1 MTGHVPFD
9 ANSDWTNPYCGN
21 TSNDPLVDKL
31 IGNAY
36 HVVRTVYCNLGNLK
50 LIYDFLNQYGMVLGV
65 QSEAELKAMT
75 TSASYVRLYGFDNT
89 NKRIVTDY
97 LYVEGDRTGVLPDDP
112 SATGS
117 WILVATSN
125 SGGGGDDDG
134 KASPPYIPYAYNNGS
149 AIGGETTIPVPAGTV
164 GVPMIVV
171 EGYTNLVGY
180 GFTYDAASLTVTLA
194 QPLEPGDEVHLFLT
208 GTPAVPDNPN
218 VTDWIQINWLYNG
231 GYASGGEQ
239 VIAIPYTFES
249 VPAIYKN
256 GDRYYAGLADK
267 SYTVDAANQRI
278 LLTEPLVTND
288 RLIVTIG
295 GESTT
300 LIMSDRTVQEVAR
313 SANVKDSEVILS
325 TNTTQYLNG
334 MKVVYDVVAQ
344 KIYGLPTLPTNIYI
358 NSVSNG
364 QLTYSPGNI
373 TVDLLSVPI
382 EQLDDFKSELLA
394 GTSGLVD
401 SKAINVTP
409 QGTLAEMHYY
419 VTPDQ
424 FASLVPGGEYVD
436 EDTNFTLAV
445 QGAINYAAAHP
456 GIVVRGTDKVYG
468 TGGIVVTVG
477 AKCIDSLKLKCV
489 VASTDTLLYSFV
501 DTGHTDLVI
510 RNCDLNGNGN
520 TRKGIIVSGVIRS
533 TIEKNHVYGLDG
545 TGEAYGIRIGMTSA
559 TSMNINNK
567 ISDNIIEMPTDPF
580 GGTGSYAI
588 CGIGM
593 IGQITTL
600 YGGLDTNGGVAAFP
614 STITLRDTIISGNF
628 ISGGTHGVQG
638 LGLFRALITKNH
650 ITTNTH
656 RNINLSPNCQRVN
669 IASNVLIEGGSSGVN
684 VAWGC
689 RWINITGNHIQ
700 TSTASVSPSDDAAIQ
715 LYKSVDQATVVG
727 NTILG
732 DWKYS
737 VYMGAA
743 VTNVTVQGNGLFAG
757 SLASIAIESDWV
769 LTATYPLAIYSSSR
783 DPSVTPVATDT
794 GNINIGGNAYGAG
807 ACAIYM
813 TATNNRALY
822 NVNIHDEVIN
832 SVTSRPHVIYAYDA
846 GTLMTDGVL
855 SNIAARGATAAKYYL
870 NRGRGAFSVVKDIT
884 ALDDPKAEVTVTGS
898 TPSAVFGPNLY
909 IASGTITD
917 FTGSQAGDIINV
929 RMNDGV
935 ILTHNTS
942 VMRLKG
948 GVNATASGGLAV
960 VVLQRRAGVWFE
972 LSRNF

>member
-1 MTGHVPFD
+1 MAIRTV
-9 ANSDWTNPYCGN
+9 NSCCGN
-21 TSNDPLVDKL
+21 GGALVEHF
-31 IGNAY
+31 IGTAY
-36 HVVRTVYCNLGNLK
+36 DVVKTVYDNLGILQY
-50 LIYDFLNQYGMVLGV
+50 IYDFLNQHGVLV
-65 QSEAELKAMT
+65 TVDSVDELKALNTDMKYARVYT
-75 TSASYVRLYGFDNT
+75 YSTIAGYGY
-89 NKRIVTDY
+89 TDY
-97 LYVEGDRTGVLPDDP
+97 LYVEGNDTGVIPNNPD
-112 SATGS
+112 ATGT
-117 WILVATSN
+117 WVVVASSSTGGGE
-125 SGGGGDDDG
+125 SGGGN
-134 KASPPYIPYAYNNGS
+134 AYIPYVYAQGS
-149 AIGGETTIPVPAGTV
+149 ALGGETTIAVPNGTV
-164 GVPMIVV
+164 GVPFIII
-171 EGYTNLVGY
+171 EGYMNTVGY
-180 GFTYDAASLTVTLA
+180 GFTFDTATLTVTLA
-194 QPLEPGDEVHLFLT
+194 QPLEVGDEVVLLLT

-218 VTDWIQINWLYNG
+218 ISNWVTINWLYNG
-231 GYASGGEQ
+231 GYAVGGEQ
-239 VIAIPYTFES
+239 VIAIPYTFEAI
-249 VPAIYKN
+249 PAIYKN
-256 GDRYYAGLADK
+256 GERYYAGLADK

-288 RLIVTIG
+288 RLIVQIG
-295 GESTT
+295 GESST
-300 LIMSDRTVQEVAR
+300 LIMSDRTIQEVAR
-313 SANVKDSEVILS
+313 SANVHENEVILS

-334 MKVVYDVVAQ
+334 MKVIYDVVAQ
-344 KIYGLPTLPTNIYI
+344 KIYGLPTLPTNVYI

-373 TVDLLSVPI
+373 TVDLLPI
-382 EQLDDFKSELLA
+382 PDEQLDDFKAELLA
-394 GTSGLVD
+394 GASGLVD

-436 EDTNFTLAV
+436 ENTNFTLAV
-445 QGAINYAAAHP
+445 QAAINYSAAHP
-456 GIVVRGTDKVYG
+456 GILVRGTDKVYG
-468 TGGIVVTVG
+468 TGRILVTVG
-477 AKCIDSLKLKCV
+477 AKCIDGLKLKCI
-489 VASTDTLLYSFV
+489 VANTDTLLYSSV

-520 TRKGIIVSGVIRS
+520 TRKGIIVSGVLRS

-545 TGEAYGIRIGMTSA
+545 TGEAYGIRIGITSA

-567 ISDNIIEMPTDPF
+567 ISDNIIEMPTDPW
-580 GGTGSYAI
+580 GGKGNYAI

-593 IGQITTL
+593 IGQVTSL
-600 YGGLDTNGGVAAFP
+600 YGGLDTNGGVVAFP

-628 ISGGTHGVQG
+628 ISGGTHGIQG
-638 LGLFRALITKNH
+638 LGLFRAAISKNH

-656 RNINLSPNCQRVN
+656 RNINLSPNCQRV
-669 IASNVLIEGGSSGVN
+669 SVTCNVLIEGGSSGVN

-715 LYKSVDQATVVG
+715 LYKSVDQATIVG

-737 VYMGAA
+737 VYLGAA

-769 LTATYPLAIYSSSR
+769 LTATYPLAIYSTSR
-783 DPSVTPVATDT
+783 DPNATPVTTDT

-807 ACAIYM
+807 SCAIYM

-822 NVNIHDEVIN
+822 NVNVHDEVIN
-832 SVTSRPHVIYAYDA
+832 SVTSRPHVVYAYDA

-855 SNIAARGATAAKYYL
+855 SNIAARGATSAKYYL
-870 NRGRGAFSVVKDIT
+870 SRGRGSFSVIRDVT
-884 ALDDPKAEVTVTGS
+884 SLDDPKAEFTVSGS
-898 TPSAVFGPNLY
+898 TPSALFGPNLY

-917 FTGSQAGDIINV
+917 FTNGQAGDIINV
-929 RMNDGV
+929 RMADGV
-935 ILTHNTS
+935 ILTHNSS

-948 GVNATASGGLAV
+948 GVNATASGGLAII
-960 VVLQRRAGVWFE
+960 VLQRRAGVWFE
-972 LSRNF
+972 VSRNF

>member
-1 MTGHVPFD
+1 MAIRTV
-9 ANSDWTNPYCGN
+9 NSCCGN
-21 TSNDPLVDKL
+21 DGALVEHF
-31 IGNAY
+31 IGTAY
-36 HVVRTVYCNLGNLK
+36 DVVKTVYDNLGILQY
-50 LIYDFLNQYGMVLGV
+50 IYDFLNQHGVLV
-65 QSEAELKAMT
+65 TVDSVDELKALNTDMKYARVYT
-75 TSASYVRLYGFDNT
+75 YSTAAGYGY
-89 NKRIVTDY
+89 TDY
-97 LYVEGDRTGVLPDDP
+97 LYVEGNDTGVIPNDPD
-112 SATGS
+112 ATGT
-117 WILVATSN
+117 WVVVASSST
-125 SGGGGDDDG
+125 GGGEGG
-134 KASPPYIPYAYNNGS
+134 NAPAYIPYVYAQGS
-149 AIGGETTIPVPAGTV
+149 ALGGETTIAVPSGTV
-164 GVPMIVV
+164 GVPFIII
-171 EGYTNLVGY
+171 EGYMNTVGY
-180 GFTYDAASLTVTLA
+180 GFTFDTTTLTVTLA
-194 QPLEPGDEVHLFLT
+194 QPLEVGDEVVLLLT

-218 VTDWIQINWLYNG
+218 ISNWVTINWLYNG
-231 GYASGGEQ
+231 GYAVGGEQ
-239 VIAIPYTFES
+239 VIAIPYTFEAI
-249 VPAIYKN
+249 PAIYKN

-278 LLTEPLVTND
+278 LLTEPLATND
-288 RLIVTIG
+288 RLIVQIG

-300 LIMSDRTVQEVAR
+300 FIMSDRTVQEVAR
-313 SANVKDSEVILS
+313 SANVHENEVILS

-344 KIYGLPTLPTNIYI
+344 KIYGLPTLPTNVYI

-373 TVDLLSVPI
+373 TVDLLPVPI
-382 EQLDDFKSELLA
+382 EQLDDFKAELLA

-424 FASLVPGGEYVD
+424 FTSLVPGGEYVD

-445 QGAINYAAAHP
+445 QGAINYAASHP

-468 TGGIVVTVG
+468 TGGILITVG

-489 VASTDTLLYSFV
+489 VAGTDTLLYSFV
-501 DTGHTDLVI
+501 DTGHTDLVV

-533 TIEKNHVYGLDG
+533 NIEKNHVYGLDG
-545 TGEAYGIRIGMTSA
+545 TGEAYGIRIGTTSV

-593 IGQITTL
+593 IGQITSL

-628 ISGGTHGVQG
+628 ISGGTHGIQG
-638 LGLFRALITKNH
+638 LGLFRTAITKNH

-669 IASNVLIEGGSSGVN
+669 IAANVLIEGGSSGVN

-715 LYKSVDQATVVG
+715 LYKSVDQATIVG

-783 DPSVTPVATDT
+783 DPSTTPVATDT

-813 TATNNRALY
+813 TATNSRALY

-855 SNIAARGATAAKYYL
+855 SNIAARGATPAKYYL
-870 NRGRGAFSVVKDIT
+870 NRGRGAFSVIKDVT

>member
-1 MTGHVPFD
+1 MAIRTV
-9 ANSDWTNPYCGN
+9 NSCCGN
-21 TSNDPLVDKL
+21 DGALVEHF
-31 IGNAY
+31 IGTAY
-36 HVVRTVYCNLGNLK
+36 DVVKTVYDNLGILQY
-50 LIYDFLNQYGMVLGV
+50 IYDFLNQHGVLV
-65 QSEAELKAMT
+65 TVDSVDELKALNTDMKYARVYT
-75 TSASYVRLYGFDNT
+75 YSNIAGYGY
-89 NKRIVTDY
+89 TDY
-97 LYVEGDRTGVLPDDP
+97 LYVEGNDTGVIPNDPD
-112 SATGS
+112 ATGT
-117 WILVATSN
+117 WVVVASSST
-125 SGGGGDDDG
+125 GGGEGG
-134 KASPPYIPYAYNNGS
+134 NAPAYIPYVYAQGS
-149 AIGGETTIPVPAGTV
+149 ALGGETTIAVPNGTV
-164 GVPMIVV
+164 GVPFIIV
-171 EGYTNLVGY
+171 EGYMNTVGY
-180 GFTYDAASLTVTLA
+180 GFTFDTATLTVTLA
-194 QPLEPGDEVHLFLT
+194 QPLEVGDEVVLLLT

-218 VTDWIQINWLYNG
+218 ISNWVTINWLYNG
-231 GYASGGEQ
+231 GYAVGGEQ
-239 VIAIPYTFES
+239 VIAIPYTFEAI
-249 VPAIYKN
+249 PAIYKN
-256 GDRYYAGLADK
+256 GERYYAGLADK

-278 LLTEPLVTND
+278 LLTEPLATND
-288 RLIVTIG
+288 RLIVQIG

-313 SANVKDSEVILS
+313 SANVHENEVILS

-334 MKVVYDVVAQ
+334 MKVIYDVVEQ
-344 KIYGLPTLPTNIYI
+344 KIYGLPALPTNVYI

-373 TVDLLSVPI
+373 TVDLLPVSI
-382 EQLDDFKSELLA
+382 EQLDDFKAELLA
-394 GTSGLVD
+394 GASGLVD

-436 EDTNFTLAV
+436 ENTNFTLAV
-445 QGAINYAAAHP
+445 QAAINYSATHP
-456 GIVVRGTDKVYG
+456 GILVRGTDKVYG
-468 TGGIVVTVG
+468 TGGILVTVG
-477 AKCIDSLKLKCV
+477 TKCIDGLKLKCI
-489 VASTDTLLYSFV
+489 VANTDTLLYSFV

-520 TRKGIIVSGVIRS
+520 TRKGIIVSGVLRS

-567 ISDNIIEMPTDPF
+567 IIDNIIEMPTDPWA
-580 GGTGSYAI
+580 GTGNYAI

-593 IGQITTL
+593 IGQITSL

-628 ISGGTHGVQG
+628 ISGGTHGIQG
-638 LGLFRALITKNH
+638 LGLFRTLITKNH
-650 ITTNTH
+650 VTTNTH
-656 RNINLSPNCQRVN
+656 RNINLSPNCQRVD
-669 IASNVLIEGGSSGVN
+669 ITSNLLIEGGSSGVN

-700 TSTASVSPSDDAAIQ
+700 TSIASVSPSDDAAIQ
-715 LYKSVDQATVVG
+715 LYKSVDQATIVG

-737 VYMGAA
+737 VYLGAA

-783 DPSVTPVATDT
+783 DPNTTPVTTDT

-807 ACAIYM
+807 SCAIYM

-822 NVNIHDEVIN
+822 NVSIHDEVIN
-832 SVTSRPHVIYAYDA
+832 SVISRPHVVYAYDA

-855 SNIAARGATAAKYYL
+855 SNIAARGATSAKYYL
-870 NRGRGAFSVVKDIT
+870 SRGRGAFSVIKDVT
-884 ALDDPKAEVTVTGS
+884 SLDDPKAEFTVSGS
-898 TPSAVFGPNLY
+898 TPSALFGPNLY

-917 FTGSQAGDIINV
+917 FTNGQAGDIINV
-929 RMNDGV
+929 RMADGV
-935 ILTHNTS
+935 ILTHNSS

-948 GVNATASGGLAV
+948 GVNATASGGLAII
-960 VVLQRRAGVWFE
+960 VLQRRAGVWFE
-972 LSRNF
+972 VSRNF

>member
-1 MTGHVPFD
+1 MSRELMPKSGIMMPHVVVNRDAAVVGVSTVDGVAGAVDLTGKYLQKTDAAATYQTKTEGASKTYVLDSIQPIMEGALFKADPFVD
-9 ANSDWTNPYCGN
+9 NNIPFRSAGANGVESVDMIKVTPENSIKLGSYESSVQGVEIH
-21 TSNDPLVDKL
+21 SAGRVVVVDKNDS
-31 IGNAY
+31 GVETKY
-36 HVVRTVYCNLGNLK
+36 PVY
-50 LIYDFLNQYGMVLGV
+50 
-65 QSEAELKAMT
+65 S
-75 TSASYVRLYGFDNT
+75 
-89 NKRIVTDY
+89 KRFRPE
-97 LYVEGDRTGVLPDDP
+97 VEDLPF
-112 SATGS
+112 A
-117 WILVATSN
+117 
-125 SGGGGDDDG
+125 
-134 KASPPYIPYAYNNGS
+134 
-149 AIGGETTIPVPAGTV
+149 AIG
-164 GVPMIVV
+164 
-171 EGYTNLVGY
+171 
-180 GFTYDAASLTVTLA
+180 
-194 QPLEPGDEVHLFLT
+194 
-208 GTPAVPDNPN
+208 
-218 VTDWIQINWLYNG
+218 
-231 GYASGGEQ
+231 
-239 VIAIPYTFES
+239 
-249 VPAIYKN
+249 
-256 GDRYYAGLADK
+256 
-267 SYTVDAANQRI
+267 SY
-278 LLTEPLVTND
+278 
-288 RLIVTIG
+288 
-295 GESTT
+295 
-300 LIMSDRTVQEVAR
+300 
-313 SANVKDSEVILS
+313 VKDSKGRTIGV
-325 TNTTQYLNG
+325 TRTG
-334 MKVVYDVVAQ
+334 
-344 KIYGLPTLPTNIYI
+344 I
-358 NSVSNG
+358 NSDIK
-364 QLTYSPGNI
+364 QLTQKVTFTQPVTIPDAVGDYDAVTLRQLG
-373 TVDLLSVPI
+373 DFKAELLS
-382 EQLDDFKSELLA
+382 

-436 EDTNFTLAV
+436 EDTDFTLAV

-468 TGGIVVTVG
+468 TGRIGITVG
-477 AKCIDSLKLKCV
+477 AKCIDSLKIKCV
-489 VASTDTLLYSFV
+489 VAGTDTLLYSFV
-501 DTGHTDLVI
+501 DAGHTDLVI

-520 TRKGIIVSGVIRS
+520 TSKGIIVSGAIRS
-533 TIEKNHVYGLDG
+533 TIEKNRVYGLDG
-545 TGEAYGIRIGMTSA
+545 TKEAYGIRIGTTSV

-567 ISDNIIEMPTDPF
+567 ISDNIIEMPTDPW
-580 GGTGSYAI
+580 GGRGNYAI

-593 IGQITTL
+593 IGQVASL
-600 YGGLDTNGGVAAFP
+600 YGGLDTNDGVAAFP

-638 LGLFRALITKNH
+638 LGLFRALITENH

-656 RNINLSPNCQRVN
+656 RNINLSPNCQRVD

-689 RWINITGNHIQ
+689 RWINITGNYIQ

-715 LYKSVDQATVVG
+715 LYKSVDQATVGG

-769 LTATYPLAIYSSSR
+769 LPATYPLAIYSTSR
-783 DPSVTPVATDT
+783 DPSTTPVTTDT

-813 TATNNRALY
+813 TATNSRALY

-832 SVTSRPHVIYAYDA
+832 SVTSRPHVVYAYDA

-855 SNIAARGATAAKYYL
+855 SNISARGATSDKYYL
-870 NRGRGAFSVVKDIT
+870 SRGRRAFSVIKDVT
-884 ALDDPKAEVTVTGS
+884 ALDDPTAEVTVTGS

-917 FTGSQAGDIINV
+917 FTGSRAGDIINV
-929 RMNDGV
+929 RMADGV
-935 ILTHNTS
+935 ILTHNDS

-948 GVNATASGGLAV
+948 GVNATASGGLAI
-960 VVLQRRAGVWFE
+960 VVLQRRANVWFE